1 MIGWWP
7 RLRRRRAARSEA
19 AEFERLMALVRSGV
33 DVPLPSMPAPPEVMR
48 VERESPMDVP
58 PPWVDTNAEAPAR
71 GNDALWADLFV
82 DPPDVDYDGG
92 EP

>member
-1 MIGWWP
+1 MTGWWL

-19 AEFERLMALVRSGV
+19 AEFERLTALVRSGV
-33 DVPLPSMPAPPEVMR
+33 DVPPPSLPMPPEIMR
-48 VERESPMDVP
+48 VERETPMDV
-58 PPWVDTNAEAPAR
+58 PAR
-71 GNDALWADLFV
+71 GNDALGAGGEVFI